1 MSKPTAIILLVLL
14 ALLLFGIF
22 KILLPSIKI
31 YISRMPKG
39 IFVLLFIVIVGAIVY
54 LTHYLITGATGGN
67 PGNEKNSEL
76 AGIEKQEDD
85 GPKTVKE
92 NCIVLS
98 GSEVYVENE
107 KADSATIEKYIDYRV
122 ENNIQ
127 LTIVDDYSTAALFR
141 EIKAICDKKGVRYS
155 IEDEKWLE

>member
-1 MSKPTAIILLVLL
+1 MSKPTAIILLILL

-22 KILLPSIKI
+22 KIILPSIKI

-39 IFVLLFIVIVGAIVY
+39 IFVVLFLVVAGTMVY
-54 LTHYLITGATGGN
+54 LVHYLVTDAPGGIS
-67 PGNEKNSEL
+67 GNEKTNDFTS
-76 AGIEKQEDD
+76 AEKQDEL
-85 GPKTVKE
+85 PEVNKE
-92 NCIVLS
+92 NCIVLL
-98 GSEVYVENE
+98 GSEVYIENE

-127 LTIVDDYSTAALFR
+127 LVIIDDYSTAALLH
-141 EIKAICDKKGVRYS
+141 EIKALCDKKGVRYS

>member
-14 ALLLFGIF
+14 VILLFGIF

-39 IFVLLFIVIVGAIVY
+39 IFVILFLVIVSFAVY
-54 LTHYLITGATGGN
+54 LVHYLVTDITGGN
-67 PGNEKNSEL
+67 PGNEKTAENS
-76 AGIEKQEDD
+76 GIEAEEDL
-85 GPKTVKE
+85 PKTVKE
-92 NCIVLS
+92 NCIVIS
-98 GSEVYVENE
+98 GSNVFIENE
-107 KADSATIEKYIDYRV
+107 KADSAAIDKYIDYRV

-127 LTIVDDYSTAALFR
+127 ITIVDDYSTAALFR
-141 EIKAICDKKGVRYS
+141 EIKAICDAKGVRYS

>member
-31 YISRMPKG
+31 YIARMPKG
-39 IFVLLFIVIVGAIVY
+39 IFVLLFLVIVGVIIY
-54 LTHYLITGATGGN
+54 LVHYLITGATGGN
-67 PGNEKNSEL
+67 PGNEQTSEI
-76 AGIEKQEDD
+76 AGIEQEDA
-85 GPKTVKE
+85 PKTLKE

-107 KADSATIEKYIDYRV
+107 KADSATLEKYIDYRV
-122 ENNIQ
+122 ENNIPI
-127 LTIVDDYSTAALFR
+127 TIVDDYSTAALFR

-155 IEDEKWLE
+155 IENEKWLE